1 MRVTLTNEAKADL
14 VAIGDF
20 IRPHNPARAA
30 TFVDDLLD
38 RCTTL
43 ADIPRA
49 FPLIPRYEHQGIRRC
64 VHRDYLIFYR
74 VTEEL
79 LEVIHIL
86 HGTRNYETLLFP
98 DENI

>member
-49 FPLIPRYEHQGIRRC
+49 FPLIPGDRKDSFVNE
-64 VHRDYLIFYR
+64 
-74 VTEEL
+74 
-79 LEVIHIL
+79 
-86 HGTRNYETLLFP
+86 
-98 DENI
+98 